1 MTMAYRGSGLT
12 PFGGGLGSLF
22 GLRREIDRLFED
34 TAAGR
39 AGSTWV
45 PPVNVRETGDEIALD
60 IELPGIN
67 PDNVEITVE
76 NGTLTVSGEKREE
89 RKEGEEGRYHLVE
102 RSYGSF
108 SRSFTLPQGIDEE
121 QINAEFN
128 NGLLSVRIPKAALPQ
143 PRRIQIGR
151 SQQQGQQA
159 QIGTQG
165 REQAAARG
173 PGGKGAGRGA
183 GRGGQGEREPM
194 AASEG
199 RRSGENVQ
207 E

>member
-1 MTMAYRGSGLT
+1 MT

-34 TAAGR
+34 TVSGR
-39 AGSTWV
+39 GGATWM
-45 PPVNVRETGDEIALD
+45 PPVNVRESGNEISLD

-76 NGTLTVSGEKREE
+76 NGMLTISGEKREE
-89 RKEGEEGRYHLVE
+89 RKEDEEGRYHLVE

-108 SRSFTLPQGIDEE
+108 SRSFTLPQGVDEE
-121 QINAEFN
+121 QIDAEFQ
-128 NGLLSVRIPKAALPQ
+128 NGLLTVRIPKAALPQ

-151 SQQQGQQA
+151 SQQQAQQA
-159 QIGTQG
+159 HVGTQG
-165 REQAAARG
+165 QVRDQAG
-173 PGGKGAGRGA
+173 GRGA
-183 GRGGQGEREPM
+183 GGKGGGRGSSRGAQGERESM
-194 AASEG
+194 AASQG
-199 RRSGENVQ
+199 GNRPGENAA

>member
-1 MTMAYRGSGLT
+1 MAYRGGGMT

-34 TAAGR
+34 SVTGR
-39 AGSTWV
+39 GGSSWM
-45 PPVNVRETGDEIALD
+45 PAVNVRETGNEVALD
-60 IELPGIN
+60 VELPGID

-76 NGTLTVSGEKREE
+76 NGLLTISGEKREE
-89 RKEGEEGRYHLVE
+89 RKEGDEGRYHLVE

-121 QINAEFN
+121 QIDAEFQ
-128 NGLLSVRIPKAALPQ
+128 NGLLTVRIPKAALPQ

-151 SQQQGQQA
+151 SQQGTQQA
-159 QIGTQG
+159 HIGTQAQGQG
-165 REQAAARG
+165 REQTGGRTSGTKGGSRG
-173 PGGKGAGRGA
+173 GRGA
-183 GRGGQGEREPM
+183 QGDRESM

-199 RRSGENVQ
+199 GRGESGEG
-207 E
+207 

>member
-1 MTMAYRGSGLT
+1 MAYRGSGLT

-34 TAAGR
+34 TASGR
-39 AGSTWV
+39 GGSTWM
-45 PPVNVRETGDEIALD
+45 PPVNVRESGSEIALD
-60 IELPGIN
+60 VELPGIN

-76 NGTLTVSGEKREE
+76 NGMLTISGEKSEE

-108 SRSFTLPQGIDEE
+108 SRSFTLPQGVDEDQID
-121 QINAEFN
+121 AEFH
-128 NGLLSVRIPKAALPQ
+128 NGLLTVKIPKAALPQ

-159 QIGTQG
+159 RVSSQSQG
-165 REQAAARG
+165 RDQESGRG
-173 PGGKGAGRGA
+173 TSGKGTGRG
-183 GRGGQGEREPM
+183 GNRGQGEREPM

-199 RRSGENVQ
+199 GRGGENPRQ
-207 E
+207 